1 MRTVPL
7 TVAALRRLVALL
19 VGVLMAGT
27 LLAACGAAQGPGS
40 GSSGSAVTITGTGT
54 GAGTG
59 TGTGSSAPTP
69 APVAP
74 ASPTTDL
81 PTVTFDELPP
91 QAATTLALIGNGG
104 PYPYPKDGVT
114 FQNRERILPAQ
125 KTGFYQEY
133 TVTTP
138 GSSDRGARR
147 IITGRDGSR
156 FYTDD
161 HYASFHEVVSG
172 SGS

>member
-40 GSSGSAVTITGTGT
+40 GSSGSA
-54 GAGTG
+54 
-59 TGTGSSAPTP
+59 APTP
-69 APVAP
+69 AAVAP